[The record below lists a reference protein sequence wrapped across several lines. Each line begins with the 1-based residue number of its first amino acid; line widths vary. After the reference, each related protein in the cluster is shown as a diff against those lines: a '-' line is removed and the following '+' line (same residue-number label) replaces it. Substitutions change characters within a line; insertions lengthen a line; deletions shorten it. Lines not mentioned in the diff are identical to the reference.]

1 MSVLKKRMIVLIL
14 HLSSVF
20 IYYLFRAAPC
30 VIIVML
36 VESGISPQRA
46 APPAWIKAGN
56 PFSKRYR
63 GRKGDLLF
71 GKG

>member
-14 HLSSVF
+14 HLSSIF
-20 IYYLFRAAPC
+20 ILFHAAPC

-36 VESGISPQRA
+36 IESGISPQRA

-63 GRKGDLLF
+63 GRKGDFLF